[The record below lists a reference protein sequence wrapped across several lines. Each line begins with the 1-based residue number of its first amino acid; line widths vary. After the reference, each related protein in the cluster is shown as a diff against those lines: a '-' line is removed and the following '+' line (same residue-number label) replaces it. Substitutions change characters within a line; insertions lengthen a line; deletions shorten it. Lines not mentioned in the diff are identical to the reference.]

1 MKIELLGGYTKE
13 ELESRVRRIAS
24 AGKLSRFPGNVFE
37 VVQSCN
43 DTEKNIKLIKRIIGM
58 GHKSIIEHD
67 YLVFAL
73 CDVTPIVEQTII
85 GYRLTSFTIKSR
97 REVDFRN
104 VGFYVPDFKTVK
116 GDRLDSRELKLDY
129 NNYMK
134 SLFTKYGELVDEGL
148 PIEDCRYILPYSY
161 HSNIVMGCDA
171 NELFRITSDL
181 LYGKMAKIDEAKEL
195 GAKLANMMGE
205 ACPYL
210 VSSLKKE
217 ENKKTNINIVKDM
230 YEYVKEM
237 KEDKFLK
244 ITVCDD
250 NKTVFNYIMKKLKK
264 INGIEVL
271 DVSHMSRKVIRQGTE
286 DIPIEYYYTEIS
298 LSNVDKW
305 DAIKFLITKLE
316 IKPEEVIAIGDN
328 INDKKMIE
336 NAGLGVVMQG
346 STPVVTEVADYIT
359 DSNND
364 EGVAKILQKYYK
376 NINF

>member
-1 MKIELLGGYTKE
+1 
-13 ELESRVRRIAS
+13 
-24 AGKLSRFPGNVFE
+24 
-37 VVQSCN
+37 
-43 DTEKNIKLIKRIIGM
+43 
-58 GHKSIIEHD
+58 
-67 YLVFAL
+67 
-73 CDVTPIVEQTII
+73 
-85 GYRLTSFTIKSR
+85 
-97 REVDFRN
+97 
-104 VGFYVPDFKTVK
+104 
-116 GDRLDSRELKLDY
+116 
-129 NNYMK
+129 
-134 SLFTKYGELVDEGL
+134 
-148 PIEDCRYILPYSY
+148 
-161 HSNIVMGCDA
+161 
-171 NELFRITSDL
+171 
-181 LYGKMAKIDEAKEL
+181 
-195 GAKLANMMGE
+195 
-205 ACPYL
+205 
-210 VSSLKKE
+210 
-217 ENKKTNINIVKDM
+217 M

-336 NAGLGVVMQG
+336 NAGLGVVMKG

-364 EGVAKILQKYYK
+364 EGVAKILQKL
-376 NINF
+376 